1 MQTMRETQEKP
12 YFVGIA
18 QAAKVLGMSYSAVW
32 DSLRR
37 GDFPVQSVQI
47 GTKWRIS
54 RAGLEALAG
63 EERE

>member
-1 MQTMRETQEKP
+1 MIEGQSKP
-12 YFVGIA
+12 HFVGIA
-18 QAAKVLGMSYSAVW
+18 EAAKVLGMSYSAVW

-54 RAGLEALAG
+54 RAGLESLADTD
-63 EERE
+63 RD